1 MDRLLDTGQAKNTF
15 IHFSFV
21 AALTAATLARAASV
35 TGTAEDAIAVD
46 VRGDVCRRVSPAA
59 IGYSPKWGGVTDSG
73 AYVVIEKI
81 ENPDAA
87 NASTTV
93 LATLAA
99 DTEGEVPYTVDVSG
113 SACVRLVHRV
123 YSAAGVAIGEPLVR
137 DVSFGMLSEAQAT
150 TTADTRTNS
159 LREAASIAARTA
171 TPINLTYSTLWA
183 TNGVPATVTLKA
195 RRLDGEGGAVTG
207 ETSFFSAEAEA
218 EGLTPMRGVASGWM
232 RLVCQVTDEQEA
244 LLLEYVTDDFLLRD
258 PATVIF
264 IQ

>member
-1 MDRLLDTGQAKNTF
+1 MTSSCDLRWAKLF
-15 IHFSFV
+15 FAPAMLAAFSLAS
-21 AALTAATLARAASV
+21 AALAESV
-35 TGTAEDAIAVD
+35 TGTAAADIAVD
-46 VRGDVCRRVSPAA
+46 VRGDVCRGVSPAA
-59 IGYSPKWGGVTDSG
+59 IGYSPKWGGVTNAG
-73 AYVVIEKI
+73 AYVVIEKV
-81 ENPDAA
+81 EHPDAV

-99 DTEGEVPYTVDVSG
+99 NAEGEVPYTVDVSG
-113 SACVRLVHRV
+113 SACVRLIHRV
-123 YSAAGVAIGEPLVR
+123 YSAAGSQIGEPLVR
-137 DVSFGMLSEAQAT
+137 DVSFGTLSEAQAT
-150 TTADTRTNS
+150 TVADTRAGS

-171 TPINLTYSTLWA
+171 TPIDLTYSTLWA
-183 TNGVPATVTLKA
+183 TNGIPAAVTLKA
-195 RRLDGEGGAVTG
+195 RRLNGEGGTVTG

-232 RLVCQVTDEQEA
+232 RLVCQVTDEQDA